1 MTSNNDLVL
10 KTMRLLEKANTG
22 LVIIDVQEKL
32 MPVVERSQIIIEN
45 IIKLLLL
52 SKLFNLPVILTEQY
66 TKWLGP
72 TLPDIIESL
81 TEYKPIPKMYFN
93 CCDVEAFNEQLNSE
107 DLKNIIVVG
116 VESHICVFQT
126 CLSLVN
132 KGYQVHIPQ
141 DAVGSRTDENMHIG
155 LELSNKAG
163 ALITST
169 ESVIYQILKKAG
181 TKEFK
186 QMLKAVK

>member
-1 MTSNNDLVL
+1 ML
-10 KTMRLLEKANTG
+10 LLEKANTG

-45 IIKLLLL
+45 IKKLLLL

-66 TKWLGP
+66 PKWLGS
-72 TLPDIIESL
+72 TLSEIIESL
-81 TEYKPIPKMYFN
+81 IVYAPISKMHFN
-93 CCDVEAFNEQLNSE
+93 CCDVAEFNEGLSSK
-107 DLKNIIVVG
+107 DLKNIIVTG

-126 CLSLVN
+126 CVSLIN
-132 KGYQVHIPQ
+132 KGYQVHIPR
-141 DAVGSRTDENMHIG
+141 DAVGSRTGENWRVG
-155 LELSNKAG
+155 LELSDKAG

-169 ESVIYQILKKAG
+169 ESVIYQILKRAG

-186 QMLKAVK
+186 QMLKVMR